1 MKLAAILAVALAS
14 SSAFA
19 DEQAEARTLF
29 KEGNR
34 LLDQGDYVGAL
45 DMFRGAYSRWPNV
58 KILLNTGTCL
68 RQLGRNVE
76 AAETYEKYLNDS
88 QADAA
93 KKQVVEQILK
103 EISARLGKLRIEVSE
118 PGAKV
123 IVDGKAVGGSPQSFI
138 MRVEP
143 GSHSVVAEKE
153 GYPLA
158 AATVT
163 VGAGEERAVEMR
175 LTGAAP
181 RPETPTPVEKP
192 ATPPP
197 TQTPATTESTIG
209 TPAIDSATLAAHGK
223 TKTIA
228 GAALLAVGVAALAT
242 GIAFG
247 VLAKNE
253 GDYITN
259 LNNTM
264 QAYSSSHYSAGQTD
278 QIVEEAM
285 IGIGAAAAVAGA
297 VVLVLGRREVS
308 KSRAQVMPTGSAHA
322 AGAAVRFDF

>member
-181 RPETPTPVEKP
+181 RQETPVEKP

-197 TQTPATTESTIG
+197 SEKPATTTESTIG

-253 GDYITN
+253 SDYITN

-308 KSRAQVMPTGSAHA
+308 KSRAQLLPTGSAHA